1 MSGFVCKTTFF
12 KIRNNFGF
20 AIFNRGKLRGNHK
33 SCNGINWMNSSVRK
47 CVLTVIN
54 ECHELLLI
62 VVLTVHLISKT
73 MSIESL
79 WTHAMP
85 NPFIKELT
93 NLVLLDQD
101 VDL

>member
-1 MSGFVCKTTFF
+1 
-12 KIRNNFGF
+12 
-20 AIFNRGKLRGNHK
+20 
-33 SCNGINWMNSSVRK
+33 MNSSVRK
-47 CVLTVIN
+47 CVLTVIMTN
-54 ECHELLLI
+54 ECHKLLLI
-62 VVLTVHLISKT
+62 VVLSVHLISKT